1 MVTLPGMES
10 NGFLGGA
17 DFLAWIVLAL
27 GGAMA
32 AGSIAALVRPPEKR
46 KEGDLEAAPVARSI
60 AMAVLGSLA
69 SIWAIATL
77 LVG

>member
-1 MVTLPGMES
+1 MDDSGL
-10 NGFLGGA
+10 LGGPE
-17 DFLAWIVLAL
+17 FLALIVLAL

-32 AGSIAALVRPPEKR
+32 AGNIAALVRPPEKR
-46 KEGDLEAAPVARSI
+46 KEGDLESAPVARSI

-69 SIWAIATL
+69 AIWALATL

>member
-1 MVTLPGMES
+1 MES

-46 KEGDLEAAPVARSI
+46 KEGDLEAAPIARSI

-69 SIWAIATL
+69 AIWAIATL

>member
-1 MVTLPGMES
+1 MES

-46 KEGDLEAAPVARSI
+46 KDGDLEAAPVARSI